1 MPPPSLITACDQL
14 LTLPTDTSQ
23 DERMSHYHPLYI
35 SNLKLLLLTYSVLCL
50 AIIWLSKANW
60 NRLRT
65 NSTLLATT
73 KTFHY
78 KTINK
83 LITLSIPG
91 LSCQSIFKFEFS
103 CVLTSGVLGQSLF
116 GVPVQRIKQL
126 RWILFGYVEND
137 QITSSF
143 RRKKT
148 KNINCL
154 VRDKSRRGRWAVTQ
168 RSIIMSKELSFRTN

>member
-91 LSCQSIFKFEFS
+91 LSCQSIFN
-103 CVLTSGVLGQSLF
+103 L
-116 GVPVQRIKQL
+116 
-126 RWILFGYVEND
+126 
-137 QITSSF
+137 SSVVF
-143 RRKKT
+143 WLQEYWDRA
-148 KNINCL
+148 CL
-154 VRDKSRRGRWAVTQ
+154 VFLFKELNNFDEFCLD
-168 RSIIMSKELSFRTN
+168 MSKTTKLHHPSEEKKQKTLIVL